1 MTQVIVIGKALIL
14 LVIAN
19 SIPVVLNN
27 IFGSRFAHAIDCGY
41 RFVDGRPLFGHSKT
55 LRGLAGSLLATALCA
70 PLLGIPWS
78 VGALFALSAM
88 AGDLFSSFLK
98 RRFGK
103 APSSRAIGL
112 DQIPEA
118 LLPLL
123 VCRAWLDL
131 SWVGITVCVII
142 FMVLEL
148 SFAPLFYLLRLKN
161 RPY

>member
-1 MTQVIVIGKALIL
+1 MIQFLVIGKALIL
-14 LVIAN
+14 LVVAN
-19 SIPVVLNN
+19 SVPVVLGN
-27 IFGSRFAHAIDCGY
+27 IFGSKFAHAIDGGC

-55 LRGLAGSLLATALCA
+55 WRCLAGSLLSTTLCA
-70 PLLGIPWS
+70 PLLGIPWY

-98 RRFGK
+98 RRLGK

-123 VCRAWLDL
+123 VCRVWLDL
-131 SWVGITVCVII
+131 SWLDITVCVII

-148 SFAPLFYLLRLKN
+148 SFAPLCYWLRLKN